1 MNMVALT
8 ILVIFGVYCL
18 ATSAVGLLMVYL
30 VETKILDLKKF
41 SKYSKQEYGF
51 VLTDSE
57 IMHKLTRC
65 TNTHFMLLVAVSLAV
80 YFLENTPNVL

>member
-1 MNMVALT
+1 MNTVALT

-18 ATSAVGLLMVYL
+18 ATSTVGLLMVYL

-41 SKYSKQEYGF
+41 SEYSKREYDF
-51 VLTDSE
+51 VLTDAE
-57 IMHKLTRC
+57 IMHKLIRC